1 IDSGIGLGKLTDKQ
15 KRNYG
20 VTEESSIDDS
30 LKALGLS
37 TEDIKAVLMT
47 HLHFDH
53 ACGLTRYEGESLV
66 SVFPNAA
73 IYTSAIEWEEMR
85 NPNIRSKNT

>member
-1 IDSGIGLGKLTDKQ
+1 
-15 KRNYG
+15 
-20 VTEESSIDDS
+20 
-30 LKALGLS
+30 
-37 TEDIKAVLMT
+37 MT

-85 NPNIRSKNT
+85 NPNIRSKIHIGRELGSGSASSENLRREA